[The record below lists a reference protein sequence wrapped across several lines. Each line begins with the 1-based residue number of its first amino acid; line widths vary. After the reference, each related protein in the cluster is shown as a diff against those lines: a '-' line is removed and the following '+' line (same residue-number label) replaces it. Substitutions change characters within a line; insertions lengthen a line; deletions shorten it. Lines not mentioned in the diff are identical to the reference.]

1 MEIGLRVVQFCC
13 NHTRPIL
20 LFTRITDRIAL
31 HLVLLPLFIKNY
43 NKILERHWLSPA
55 RFEH

>member
-1 MEIGLRVVQFCC
+1 MVIGLRVVQFCC
-13 NHTRPIL
+13 NQTRPNV

-31 HLVLLPLFIKNY
+31 QLVLLPLFIKNY
-43 NKILERHWLSPA
+43 NKILERHWLSPV